1 MFGLECLYTVS
12 IYLVVKSRCVGFI
25 LESLFCFKVRKALN
39 LKPDVTSYVEKI
51 TNDRGNCALVKIITI
66 SGEESQAGHVQC
78 LAVEHG
84 SKLCKKN
91 SGFHSISLINT
102 LHSLHG

>member
-12 IYLVVKSRCVGFI
+12 IYLVVESRCGRFI
-25 LESLFCFKVRKALN
+25 LQSLFCFKARKTLN
-39 LKPDVTSYVEKI
+39 LKPDVTSYIEKI
-51 TNDRGNCALVKIITI
+51 TNDRANCALVKIITI

-84 SKLCKKN
+84 SKLCKKK
-91 SGFHSISLINT
+91 SGFQSISLINT